1 MICLH
6 RIAYYSRHTLK
17 SRPGPSEKGH
27 PGPLEEVDSNPEFN
41 LWVKNA
47 FLTNLRVMISNII
60 EVV

>member
-6 RIAYYSRHTLK
+6 RIAYYSMHTLK

-41 LWVKNA
+41 L
-47 FLTNLRVMISNII
+47 
-60 EVV
+60 